1 MDKNQGKPCET
12 CDHEEKTGGMY
23 PCAVCRS
30 GDKWAAKKVVGGE
43 ASEEPLF
50 IFGESSTE
58 AEHIG
63 PVGSKNPL
71 LFTPGEEKQIDEM
84 RKGFETLGAV
94 DTLREPTHFD
104 GLAMRSVG
112 AEEPPKRPAS
122 LLALA
127 DEIADSLLSWRD
139 GSGGSKDLRKAQ
151 RILTALIMLE
161 EGDVED

>member
-12 CDHEEKTGGMY
+12 CAHALKTGKMY

-30 GDKWAAKKVVGGE
+30 SDKWEAKKVVGGE
-43 ASEEPLF
+43 DLEEPLYLSGGSSAEEAEGF
-50 IFGESSTE
+50 YFRPSRPGESLLVAGDLLAPGFSL
-58 AEHIG
+58 
-63 PVGSKNPL
+63 KN
-71 LFTPGEEKQIDEM
+71 
-84 RKGFETLGAV
+84 AV
-94 DTLREPTHFD
+94 KVINSAP
-104 GLAMRSVG
+104 
-112 AEEPPKRPAS
+112 EEPPKRPAS

-161 EGDVED
+161 EEDVED